1 LLHLVQNNLDE
12 DQLAQ
17 MKIEQKVQTG
27 KENEELDLLYL
38 ELQLGGKRTD
48 ANESCLQ
55 IIYVTRDM
63 ISVKSGRE

>member
-1 LLHLVQNNLDE
+1 MDE

>member
-38 ELQLGGKRTD
+38 ELQLGGKRSD

-55 IIYVTRDM
+55 IINVTRDM